1 MAKTIELTYNGE
13 TYTLEFTRKSI
24 ETMESRGFVI
34 SDVSTKP
41 MSTLP
46 TLFAGAFL
54 AHHRWIK
61 PDIVDALFAKIPNK
75 DDFLAR
81 LTEMYTEPV
90 EVLFSE
96 PESNEGNAEWKASW

>member
-1 MAKTIELTYNGE
+1 MAKTIELKYDGE

-24 ETMESRGFVI
+24 ERMEQNGFVI
-34 SDVSTKP
+34 RDVSDKP

-54 AHHRWIK
+54 AHHRWVK
-61 PDIVDALFAKIPNK
+61 PEVIDGIFAKIADK
-75 DDFLAR
+75 ETFLAK